1 MGKEVKTNAV
11 RILDRNKI
19 EYELNKYECDDFKD
33 GMSIADMLEQS
44 YDMSFKTLVTVGKS
58 GKYYVFAIPVDKEIN
73 MKKAAKE
80 VGEKNIEMVHV
91 KDINAVTGYIR
102 GGCTPIGMKKNYPTV
117 INESAKEHEKIIVS
131 GGRLGLQIILKPDD
145 LVKVTNGKICGH
157 YYALICICKTDY
169 RLCYS
174 CII

>member
-33 GMSIADMLEQS
+33 GVSIADMLEQS

-58 GKYYVFAIPVDKEIN
+58 GKYYVFATPVDKEIN

-145 LVKVTNGKICGH
+145 LVKVTNGR
-157 YYALICICKTDY
+157 YAD
-169 RLCYS
+169 
-174 CII
+174 IIMH

>member
-91 KDINAVTGYIR
+91 KDINAEAAAHR
-102 GGCTPIGMKKNYPTV
+102 
-117 INESAKEHEKIIVS
+117 
-131 GGRLGLQIILKPDD
+131 
-145 LVKVTNGKICGH
+145 
-157 YYALICICKTDY
+157 
-169 RLCYS
+169 
-174 CII
+174 

>member
-11 RILDRNKI
+11 RILDRNKV

-33 GMSIADMLEQS
+33 GVSIADMLEQS

-145 LVKVTNGKICGH
+145 LVKVTNGL
-157 YYALICICKTDY
+157 YAD
-169 RLCYS
+169 
-174 CII
+174 IIMH

>member
-1 MGKEVKTNAV
+1 MGKEVKTDAV
-11 RILDRNKI
+11 RILDRNKV

-33 GMSIADMLEQS
+33 GVSIADMLEQS

-145 LVKVTNGKICGH
+145 LVKVTNGR
-157 YYALICICKTDY
+157 YAD
-169 RLCYS
+169 
-174 CII
+174 IIMH

>member
-33 GMSIADMLEQS
+33 GVSIADMLEQS

-117 INESAKEHEKIIVS
+117 INERAKEHEKIIVS

-145 LVKVTNGKICGH
+145 LVKVTNGR
-157 YYALICICKTDY
+157 YAD
-169 RLCYS
+169 
-174 CII
+174 IIMH

>member
-33 GMSIADMLEQS
+33 GVSIADMLEQS
-44 YDMSFKTLVTVGKS
+44 YDRSFKTLVTVGKS

-131 GGRLGLQIILKPDD
+131 GGRLGLQIILKADD
-145 LVKVTNGKICGH
+145 LVKVTNGR
-157 YYALICICKTDY
+157 YAD
-169 RLCYS
+169 
-174 CII
+174 IIMH

>member
-1 MGKEVKTNAV
+1 MALLSIVLPAYNEEQNIANTTAV
-11 RILDRNKI
+11 LTGVLEENKI

-145 LVKVTNGKICGH
+145 LVKVTNGR
-157 YYALICICKTDY
+157 YAD
-169 RLCYS
+169 
-174 CII
+174 IIMH

>member
-91 KDINAVTGYIR
+91 IDINAVTGYIR

-145 LVKVTNGKICGH
+145 LVKVTNGR
-157 YYALICICKTDY
+157 YAD
-169 RLCYS
+169 
-174 CII
+174 IIMH

>member
-33 GMSIADMLEQS
+33 GVSIADMLEQR

-145 LVKVTNGKICGH
+145 LVKVTNGR
-157 YYALICICKTDY
+157 YAD
-169 RLCYS
+169 
-174 CII
+174 IIMH

>member
-11 RILDRNKI
+11 RILDRNKV

-33 GMSIADMLEQS
+33 GVSIADMLEQS

-117 INESAKEHEKIIVS
+117 INESAKEHEKINVS
-131 GGRLGLQIILKPDD
+131 GGRLGKSLMEDMRTLLCTDLYLQ
-145 LVKVTNGKICGH
+145 N
-157 YYALICICKTDY
+157 
-169 RLCYS
+169 
-174 CII
+174 

>member
-11 RILDRNKI
+11 RILDRNKV

-33 GMSIADMLEQS
+33 GVSIADMLEQS

-102 GGCTPIGMKKNYPTV
+102 GGCTQIGMKKNYPTV

-145 LVKVTNGKICGH
+145 LVKVTNGR
-157 YYALICICKTDY
+157 YAD
-169 RLCYS
+169 
-174 CII
+174 IIMH

>member
-11 RILDRNKI
+11 RILDRNKV

-33 GMSIADMLEQS
+33 GVSIADMLEQS
-44 YDMSFKTLVTVGKS
+44 YDMSFKTRVTVGKS

-145 LVKVTNGKICGH
+145 LVKVTNGR
-157 YYALICICKTDY
+157 YAD
-169 RLCYS
+169 
-174 CII
+174 IIMH

>member
-145 LVKVTNGKICGH
+145 LVKVTNGR
-157 YYALICICKTDY
+157 YVD
-169 RLCYS
+169 
-174 CII
+174 IIMH